1 MKLKKGLILIE
12 MLKYVLQT
20 LDLELDPD
28 LELDL
33 DPNTTQSL
41 DPDSDP
47 NSTNLDPKHC
57 YF

>member
-1 MKLKKGLILIE
+1 

-28 LELDL
+28 L

-41 DPDSDP
+41 DPDSDK

>member
-1 MKLKKGLILIE
+1 MKKRLILIE

-28 LELDL
+28 LEPDL

>member
-1 MKLKKGLILIE
+1 MIE

-20 LDLELDPD
+20 LDLELDLD
-28 LELDL
+28 LEPDL

-41 DPDSDP
+41 DPDSDL

>member
-1 MKLKKGLILIE
+1 MIE

-20 LDLELDPD
+20 LDLELDLD
-28 LELDL
+28 LEPDL